1 MHNLTPLFTDEFTD
15 LPLKRALARVLK
27 RRDSGAKVV
36 GAYCSYAPVEL
47 VWAMGGVPAVLCA
60 FSNASIP
67 KAEETLPVNL
77 CPLIKSSYGF
87 IELKT
92 CPFFEVTDAVVGE
105 TTCDGKKKMFE
116 LIGQHRPLHVLDLPQ
131 CPANEGAIA
140 YWRQSINGFKTFL
153 ETSFDTVISEEAIEE
168 AIRDSNRKNSLVE
181 QILGFGAHRPAVI
194 TWQEMYDVTTYA
206 MVSSGSE
213 VIAKLEEIIAILTER
228 REKKMYTSSQGAKR
242 VLITGCPVGGDVL
255 KVLKLVDEEGAAIVG
270 LDSCTGLKAF
280 AGRIE
285 EGSGDPLLAIAKRY
299 LKIPCA
305 CMTPNTG
312 RADALREQ
320 VALLKP
326 DLVIDLVLQSCH
338 TYNVEAV
345 KVESLVRNGLGTNY
359 LKIVT
364 DFSSQD
370 LGQLKTRIGAALEMC

>member
-1 MHNLTPLFTDEFTD
+1 MTNPTPLFDDAFTD
-15 LPLKRALARVLK
+15 FPLKRALAQVLK
-27 RRDSGAKVV
+27 QRDAGARVV
-36 GAYCSYAPVEL
+36 GAYCSYAPVE
-47 VWAMGGVPAVLCA
+47 VIWAMGGVPAVLCA

-116 LIGQHRPLHVLDLPQ
+116 LISEKRPLHVLDLPQ
-131 CPANEGAIA
+131 CPTNEGAVD
-140 YWRQSINGFKTFL
+140 YWRHSINGFKKFL
-153 ETSFDTVISEEAIEE
+153 EEKFGTVIDEEAIEE
-168 AIRDSNRKNSLVE
+168 AIKHTNRKNALVE

-194 TWQEMYDVTTYA
+194 TWQEMYDVTSYA
-206 MVSSGSE
+206 MVTGGSE
-213 VIAKLEEIIAILTER
+213 AISKLEEIVAKLTER
-228 REKKMYTSSQGAKR
+228 RDKGIHTSAAGAKR
-242 VLITGCPVGGDVL
+242 VLVTGCPVGGDVL

-285 EGSGDPLLAIAKRY
+285 EGTGDPLRAIATRY

-312 RADALREQ
+312 RMEVLDEQ
-320 VALLKP
+320 VDLLKP

-338 TYNVEAV
+338 TFNVEAV
-345 KVESLVRNGLGTNY
+345 KVESLVRGELGTNY

-370 LGQLKTRIGAALEMC
+370 IGQLKTRIGAALEMC

>member
-1 MHNLTPLFTDEFTD
+1 MSDLKPLFDDAFTD
-15 LPLKRALARVLK
+15 FPLKRALAQVLK
-27 RRDSGAKVV
+27 QRDAGAKVV
-36 GAYCSYAPVEL
+36 GAYCSYAPVE
-47 VWAMGGVPAVLCA
+47 VIWAMGGVPAVLCA

-116 LIGQHRPLHVLDLPQ
+116 LIEEKRPLHVLDLPQ
-131 CPANEGAIA
+131 CPTNEGAVD
-140 YWRQSINGFKTFL
+140 YWRSSINGFRKFL
-153 ETSFDTVISEEAIEE
+153 EGRFDTVISDEAVET
-168 AIRDSNRKNSLVE
+168 AIKDTNRKNALVE

-194 TWQEMYDVTTYA
+194 TWQEMYEVTSYA
-206 MVSSGSE
+206 MVTGGSE
-213 VIAKLEEIIAILTER
+213 AIAKLEEILATLTER
-228 REKKMYTSSQGAKR
+228 RERGTYTSAAGAKR

-270 LDSCTGLKAF
+270 MDSCTGLKAF

-285 EGSGDPLLAIAKRY
+285 EETGDPLRAIATRY
-299 LKIPCA
+299 LQIPCA

-312 RADALREQ
+312 RMEVLKEQ
-320 VALLKP
+320 VDLLKP

-338 TYNVEAV
+338 TFNVEAV
-345 KVESLVRNGLGTNY
+345 KVESLVREKLGTNF

-370 LGQLKTRIGAALEMC
+370 IGQLKTRIGAALEMC